1 MERRIL
7 LGGYAA
13 IVLGLAACP
22 SHAQTAP
29 REHRVAFQ
37 VDDGDDELMNEVL
50 NNVNNM
56 YSYYHDRD
64 EKVTIEL
71 VAFGRG
77 LKMLR
82 DDISP
87 VKARLSAMQ
96 AQHPGLVFSACANS
110 MRAASRSEGK
120 EIKIVPEAGIV
131 PSGVVRLS
139 ELQEQ
144 GWTYLRP

>member
-1 MERRIL
+1 MHRRIL
-7 LGGYAA
+7 LGGFAA
-13 IVLGLAACP
+13 LAVCAP
-22 SHAQTAP
+22 AHAQTAP

-37 VDDGDDELMNEVL
+37 VDDGDDDLMNQVL
-50 NNVNNM
+50 NNIGSM
-56 YSYYHDRD
+56 YSYYQGRG
-64 EKVTIEL
+64 EKLTIEL
-71 VAFGRG
+71 VAFGSG

-87 VKARLSAMQ
+87 VKPRLAAMH
-96 AQHPGLVFSACANS
+96 AQYPTLVFSACANS
-110 MRAASRSEGK
+110 LRAASRSEGK